1 MLHIAAC
8 RWNEGLNT
16 AYRDG
21 SKPMNFNRFL
31 VTPSVIATMTAMWIA
46 KSQSV
51 AAAGFLLA
59 SLFSHTVALR
69 LLFLSLAVILALMLV
84 FAEAKHR
91 RTVLRYVPPATPAFL
106 LWALWCGA
114 SIFWSLEPDRADK
127 EFRNE
132 IIYAGL
138 AYWSC
143 FIAGQYSGLSRKSFV
158 VVILSMSWVL
168 LCVLSV
174 KAVFTHNPQ
183 LGWHGGPGMHSSV
196 LLVVMP
202 CFLVW
207 QTLHFLGYSNER
219 DKQFNRVVSCMLVL
233 GVVSAV
239 AIDSRTV
246 WIGFILQGLLWIA
259 LVTVWRK
266 QNLSLRPIS
275 NQRSFSRLIS
285 VMVGALFVALFIA
298 YQRRDGLEGIVSDGR
313 LSLWQEALRYIAE
326 QAWLGYGFGR
336 GSVRPALE
344 GAFTVGQMH
353 AHNLFLEVALQ
364 TGIIGLGLFLLLLG
378 SLVHRLVQYLRQKDV
393 SLYVLGM
400 VGCLIILGMLIR
412 NMTDMLWVRA
422 AALTFWGVLGVV
434 FGLAA
439 RHEADNIVNGKTA
452 DELS

>member
-1 MLHIAAC
+1 
-8 RWNEGLNT
+8 
-16 AYRDG
+16 
-21 SKPMNFNRFL
+21 MNFNRFL
-31 VTPSVIATMTAMWIA
+31 VIPSAIATMTAMWIA
-46 KSQSV
+46 KIQSV
-51 AAAGFLLA
+51 TAAGFLLA

-84 FAEAKHR
+84 LAEAKHS
-91 RTVLRYVPPATPAFL
+91 RTVLRYLPPATPAFL
-106 LWALWCGA
+106 LWALWSGA

-143 FIAGQYSGLSRKSFV
+143 FIAGQYAGLRRKSFV
-158 VVILSMSWVL
+158 IGILLVSWVL
-168 LCVLSV
+168 LCTISI
-174 KAVFTHNPQ
+174 KAFFTHNPH

-202 CFLVW
+202 CFLGW
-207 QTLHFLGYSNER
+207 QTLRLLGYSN
-219 DKQFNRVVSCMLVL
+219 DQGQGFNRVVSCMLAL
-233 GVVSAV
+233 GVASAV

-246 WIGFILQGLLWIA
+246 WIGFILQGLLWIF
-259 LVTVWRK
+259 LVTGWRK
-266 QNLSLRPIS
+266 QNLNPHGVAAE
-275 NQRSFSRLIS
+275 RSFARLIS
-285 VMVGALFVALFIA
+285 VTLGALVIALFIA

-313 LSLWQEALRYIAE
+313 LSLWQEALRYIAG
-326 QAWLGYGFGR
+326 QPWLGYGFGR

-353 AHNLFLEVALQ
+353 AHNLFLEVSLQ
-364 TGIIGLGLFLLLLG
+364 TGIIGLVLFLFLLG
-378 SLVHRLVQYLRQKDV
+378 SLVHRLLQYLRQKDIY
-393 SLYVLGM
+393 LCVLGM
-400 VGCLIILGMLIR
+400 VGCMIILGMLIR

-439 RHEADNIVNGKTA
+439 RREAGKITSGKTA
-452 DELS
+452 DVLF